1 MHSKGSS
8 HTALLISVLIA
19 LVVGF
24 LIGNISSSFNKISQP
39 LSNLV
44 SSDKLYTNQTA
55 TVKGQI
61 KSLEGNKI
69 MVQNSE
75 GVSGSLELAD
85 SVLINVYK
93 KNSKSIPIA
102 SPSTD
107 LKTIELN
114 KDATINLSKINGTF
128 KVVAID
134 FASVPPPLP
143 SLPPVPKK

>member
-1 MHSKGSS
+1 MHLKGSS
-8 HTALLISVLIA
+8 QTALLISVLIA

-39 LSNLV
+39 ISNLV
-44 SSDKLYTNQTA
+44 SSDKLYTSQTA

-69 MVQNSE
+69 MVQNAE

-93 KNSKSIPIA
+93 KNSKSIPTA

-114 KDATINLSKINGTF
+114 KDATIALSKINGAF
-128 KVVAID
+128 KVVVID
-134 FASVPPPLP
+134 FAPVLPPLP